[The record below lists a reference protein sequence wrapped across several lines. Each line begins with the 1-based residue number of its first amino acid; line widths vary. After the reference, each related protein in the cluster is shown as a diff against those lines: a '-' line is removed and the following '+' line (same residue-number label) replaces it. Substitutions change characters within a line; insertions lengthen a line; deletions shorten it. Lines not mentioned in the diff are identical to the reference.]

1 MSAIITIGYILDT
14 IISFFIGA
22 WFARFYLRH
31 PFRRGPATG
40 KDSLIGKTG
49 EIKGMLK
56 DNAYEI
62 SVDSQIW
69 RAKPVD
75 PADKFNKG
83 EIAYIKS
90 VNNLTLYISKIK
102 NE

>member
-1 MSAIITIGYILDT
+1 MSTIITVGYILDT

-49 EIKGMLK
+49 EIKSILK
-56 DNAYEI
+56 DDAYEI
-62 SVDSQIW
+62 SIDSQMW
-69 RAKPVD
+69 NARPVD
-75 PADKFNKG
+75 PNDKFTKG
-83 EIAYIKS
+83 EIAYVQGIK
-90 VNNLTLYISKIK
+90 NLTVYISKIK
-102 NE
+102 NQ

>member
-1 MSAIITIGYILDT
+1 MSITTTIGYILDT

-22 WFARFYLRH
+22 WFSRFYLRH

-49 EIKGMLK
+49 EIKLILK

-62 SVDSQIW
+62 SIDSQIW

-75 PADKFNKG
+75 PDDKFIKG
-83 EIAYIKS
+83 EIAYIRS
-90 VNNLTLYISKIK
+90 VSDLTVYISKIK